1 MGNKNEPKDQ
11 YGWKDGRP
19 EMKYHGTMGVT
30 LFLMV
35 LLTGIC
41 LVYIFMMLHVA
52 PAKVNVNREIVEN
65 EMFRFEIDEMGS
77 FSNLSGDMLGNEAAE
92 ANPKAVWFSYGI
104 AMLFTSYFP
113 WLFILWFV
121 RNIIVYAV
129 QMREPFSKIT
139 AKSVRN
145 IGFTLIFIAI
155 SKQLATFFLPLIWG
169 GGLPD
174 VDLINQPATVNCMTL
189 GLLGLLFL
197 FLSRVFCYGCE
208 LQEESDT
215 TI

>member
-1 MGNKNEPKDQ
+1 MRDNHEQKEYLNRR
-11 YGWKDGRP
+11 DGRP

-35 LLTGIC
+35 ILTGIC
-41 LVYIFMMLHVA
+41 LVYVFLMLRVV
-52 PAKVNVNREIVEN
+52 PEKVSANREIVEN

-77 FSNLSGDMLGNEAAE
+77 FSNLSGDMLGIEAAE
-92 ANPKAVWFSYGI
+92 ENLKAVWLSYGI
-104 AMLFTSYFP
+104 EMLFTTYLP

-145 IGFTLIFIAI
+145 IGFVLLYIAI
-155 SKQLATFFLPLIWG
+155 SKQLAAFLLPRIWG
-169 GGLPD
+169 GVSPEI
-174 VDLINQPATVNCMTL
+174 DLINQPATVNCMTL

-197 FLSRVFCYGCE
+197 FLSRVFRYGCE